1 MDEKERKE
9 KEKKELIKYYKTH
22 ADNSFFYESGLGNL
36 QPDMP
41 MRMYTDGDDLI
52 IQHMF
57 KDPIFRIKLGNVLK
71 IEEVWEKKEEIREK
85 SVIKRGVAGGLL
97 FGPLG
102 AVVGGMSGVGTKEV
116 TTYKYYKISYLS
128 EKNPGVKV
136 IMLKSNG
143 AKRLDNEL
151 SVREL
156 NRRIK
161 GAEKTE
167 IMMKY
172 LEQENSIKND
182 DGSITL

>member
-1 MDEKERKE
+1 MDE

-22 ADNSFFYESGLGNL
+22 SDNSFFYESGLGNL

-57 KDPIFRIKLGNVLK
+57 KDPIFRIKLGNVIK
-71 IEEVWEKKEEIREK
+71 IEEVFEERQEEEQR
-85 SVIKRGVAGGLL
+85 SVIKRGIAGGLL
-97 FGPLG
+97 FGPVG
-102 AVVGGMSGVGTKEV
+102 AVVGGMSGIGPKV
-116 TTYKYYKISYLS
+116 TTYTCKLYKISYLS
-128 EKNPGVKV
+128 EKNDGLHV
-136 IMLKSNG
+136 IMLRSNG
-143 AKRLDNEL
+143 KKRLDNEL

-172 LEQENSIKND
+172 LEKENSIKND